1 LRVAYCVTS
10 CWHKVPSRPSLR
22 PSGSNLVINTEIVS
36 SLTKPALSIVE
47 AFVPRN
53 GGCTVVRSLTC
64 ASLTEVSLRTTQ
76 HPMNLF
82 QTILEALESLSS
94 NKMRSG
100 LTVLGIV
107 IGVAAV
113 IAMLAVG
120 TGAQDTITGSISG
133 MGTNLLFVFGGGSRM
148 GGDTVRNPKPLTLED
163 AAAIADPFA
172 APSVDM
178 VAPVL
183 RKNFLVS
190 AAGQTTSTTVTGV
203 TPEFFPLR
211 NYNVTEGGIITEE
224 HLLGRASVALIGPET
239 ADALF
244 GRRDGLVG
252 ETLTIEG
259 QPFRIIG
266 VLAPKGGGMFGSD
279 DDRVLIPYSTAQ
291 TRLIQ
296 RRTRDQVDILLVQV
310 VSADAAPQ
318 AVDEV
323 ASILRSRHRTAIGA
337 DDFTIYSQQDLL
349 STADT
354 ITNVLTIFLGGIA
367 GISLLVGGIGIMN
380 IMLVSV
386 TERTREIGLRKALGA
401 RKRDILIQFLAESS
415 LLSLLGGIIGIMFG
429 WLISFIVEKVAIAS
443 GTPFYPRIG
452 MDAVLLATIFSAAVG
467 LFFGIYPANR
477 AANLEPVE
485 ALRYE

>member
-1 LRVAYCVTS
+1 
-10 CWHKVPSRPSLR
+10 
-22 PSGSNLVINTEIVS
+22 
-36 SLTKPALSIVE
+36 
-47 AFVPRN
+47 
-53 GGCTVVRSLTC
+53 
-64 ASLTEVSLRTTQ
+64 
-76 HPMNLF
+76 MNLF
-82 QTILEALESLSS
+82 QTILEALESLNS
-94 NKMRSG
+94 NKLRSG

-120 TGAQDTITGSISG
+120 TGAQDSITGSISG
-133 MGTNLLFVFGGGSRM
+133 IGTNLLFVFSGGGRM
-148 GGDTVRNPKPLTLED
+148 GGETVRNPKPLTLQD
-163 AAAIADPFA
+163 AAALADPFA
-172 APSVDM
+172 APSVEL

-183 RKNFLVS
+183 QGSFLVS
-190 AAGQTTSTTVTGV
+190 AAGQTTTTTVSGV
-203 TPEFFPLR
+203 TPDYFPLR
-211 NYNVTEGGIITEE
+211 NYTVTEGEVINEE
-224 HLLGRASVALIGPET
+224 NLLGRASVALIGPDT
-239 ADALF
+239 ADTLF

-252 ETLTIEG
+252 ETMTIEG

-266 VLAPKGGGMFGSD
+266 VLASKGGGMFGSED
-279 DDRVLIPYSTAQ
+279 NSVLIPFTTAQ

-296 RRTRDQVDILLVQV
+296 RRTRDQVDMLMVQV
-310 VSADAAPQ
+310 VSADAVPT
-318 AVDEV
+318 AVEEV
-323 ASILRSRHRTAIGA
+323 SSILRSRHRTDVGA
-337 DDFTIYSQQDLL
+337 DDFTVFSQQDFL
-349 STADT
+349 STAAT
-354 ITNVLTIFLGGIA
+354 ITSVLTIFLGGIA

-401 RKRDILIQFLAESS
+401 RKRDILMQFLTESS
-415 LLSLLGGIIGIMFG
+415 LLSLFGGLIGIAFG

-452 MDAVLLATIFSAAVG
+452 LDAVLLATIFSAAVG